1 MAGGIFAPPDLAAE
15 LAGLHVRTG
24 AQDIDQSRLSC
35 AAGTGQNR
43 GLSSEDPADLF
54 EALRYIAA
62 DKKDSTPTGFVGLS
76 EF

>member
-1 MAGGIFAPPDLAAE
+1 MTGGIFAPPDLAAE

-35 AAGTGQNR
+35 AAGTGQDR

-54 EALRYIAA
+54 QTLRYIAA
-62 DKKDSTPTGFVGLS
+62 DKKDRTSTGLVGLTK
-76 EF
+76 F